1 MFTQSYSIA
10 QNDQDYILHNTTRYI
25 LQNITYN
32 LSGVE
37 IINLN
42 NNNDRFFSIAFF
54 FFRKQVC
61 QGLLGYF
68 VLWDCGILL
77 LLTTQTRYG
86 DNIII
91 LNVSLFITFRL

>member
-1 MFTQSYSIA
+1 MQFINKYISIMFTQSYWIA

-42 NNNDRFFSIAFF
+42 NNNDRFFSIGFF
-54 FFRKQVC
+54 F
-61 QGLLGYF
+61 LGNKF
-68 VLWDCGILL
+68 AKD
-77 LLTTQTRYG
+77 
-86 DNIII
+86 
-91 LNVSLFITFRL
+91 F